1 MLLVD
6 ILLAL
11 AVLGSVGAGIKDG
24 LVHTIGRLVGAVI
37 GFVIAR
43 SWSLGLSGIFSIFLP
58 VGTARLVAF
67 VLIFLVVTRLVGFG
81 FKLVDGVF
89 KILSVIPF
97 LKSINSILGAIA
109 GLAEGI
115 ILIGGIIFVIKTYFL
130 EPHLVAWVTS
140 SVVAQ
145 WIEKIF
151 KVLLGVLL

>member
-6 ILLAL
+6 IIVAL
-11 AVLGSVGAGIKDG
+11 AVLGAVGAGIKDG
-24 LVHTIGRLVGAVI
+24 FVQTIGRLVGAVI
-37 GFVIAR
+37 GFVVAR
-43 SWSLGLSGIFSIFLP
+43 SWSLGLSGVLAIFMPI
-58 VGTARLVAF
+58 GTARLISFILIF
-67 VLIFLVVTRLVGFG
+67 VLITRLVGFA
-81 FKLVDGVF
+81 FKLVDGIF

-115 ILIGGIIFVIKTYFL
+115 ILIGGVVFVIKTYLL

-145 WIEKIF
+145 WIEKVF
-151 KVLLGVLL
+151 KILLGVLL

>member
-6 ILLAL
+6 LILAL
-11 AVLGSVGAGIKDG
+11 AVLGSIGAGIKDG

-43 SWSLGLSGIFSIFLP
+43 SWSLGLSGIFAIFLP
-58 VGTARLVAF
+58 VGTARLIAF
-67 VLIFLVVTRLVGFG
+67 VLIFVIITRLVGFG

-109 GLAEGI
+109 GLVEGI
-115 ILIGGIIFVIKTYFL
+115 ILIGGVIFVIKSYFL
-130 EPHLVAWVTS
+130 EPHLVAWVS
-140 SVVAQ
+140 SSIVAQ
-145 WIEKIF
+145 WIEKVF
-151 KVLLGVLL
+151 KILLAVLL